1 MRVLPLLLLLPGLAL
16 AQTGLIV
23 QPASPP
29 RGVTLPPTSA
39 ALVDEATALSVNPAG
54 LRFVGPGQLFYLH
67 ERNLAQ
73 DQVGDGLYLGATLL
87 GGLGAGFS
95 LDWMR
100 GHGLPDYR
108 KTSFGLAVGS
118 RKLSL
123 GVGYHN
129 LSSRDPDL
137 NRLYGFDLGLTL
149 RPTRF
154 LSVAAVVKDI
164 NDPVEGAFTMPRSY
178 SLAVGV
184 RPFGERV
191 TLGADYLAS
200 DGAWDEG
207 RLTYTLQA
215 AVIPGVGLG
224 AGLSH
229 GLGSD
234 RTLAL
239 QFAATLDSS
248 FFGLT
253 YAGGGAEGGL
263 DHVVAVRLSAQ
274 KYPALRLGGGS
285 VALVDLDDEL
295 RERGGTLSLLGFNEP
310 DPFLRL
316 TRWMDEAT
324 KDPRLKGVVL
334 KVSGLPGVDWGKAE
348 ELHQAVLRMRAA
360 GKRVL
365 AVLYS
370 VDDRAYF
377 VGSAADEVYALSS
390 SSLLINGLAASV
402 ISLGGTMEKL
412 GVTWDVARVGEY
424 KTATEQLTRRDMSPA
439 ERETVEAYLD
449 SQTAHDV
456 AAVTKARRIT
466 PERLREAWGAGILT
480 AQRATELGLVDG
492 VLLPEELEDKLKKL
506 VPGASYDPT
515 YSPRDERELRWTGL
529 RRIAVVPVLGTISG
543 GKSRKSPLGGEAIA
557 GAETVALALERAQR
571 DPSVAAIVLRV
582 DSGGGDVLAS
592 ELMYR
597 AVLEAKKH
605 KTVIASMGDVAA
617 SGGYY
622 TAMGADEI
630 WASPTTLTGSIG
642 VFYIKPA
649 LRGLLGDKLGVNE
662 QTITRA
668 PMAEV
673 LNSWRPWTEAEQKAV
688 QAWVDAAYDDF
699 ITQVSV
705 ARKLDK
711 AKVDAVARGRVWAGT
726 AAKEHGLVDGMG
738 GLMDAVQAA
747 RKRAGVPPGEE
758 LELVVMGDA
767 RGLFSSMGGE
777 PGIDAS
783 LLPEPVLES
792 LPLEPPALPPG
803 IQALVREVG
812 LEAPWMQEPGLKA
825 VQPYT
830 LKVH

>member
-1 MRVLPLLLLLPGLAL
+1 MRALALSLLLLPGLAL

-39 ALVDEATALSVNPAG
+39 ALVDEATALAVNPAG

-67 ERNLAQ
+67 ERNLVR
-73 DQVGDGLYLGATLL
+73 DQVGDGLYLGSTLL

-95 LDWMR
+95 LEWMR
-100 GHGLPDYR
+100 GRGLPDYR
-108 KTSFGLAVGS
+108 KTSFGLALGS

-123 GVGYHN
+123 GVGYHH
-129 LSSRDPDL
+129 LSSRDASLD
-137 NRLYGFDLGLTL
+137 RLSGFDLGLTV

-154 LSVAAVVKDI
+154 LSVAAVVKDV
-164 NDPVEGAFTMPRSY
+164 NAPVEGPFTLPRRY
-178 SLAVGV
+178 NLAVGV

-200 DGAWDEG
+200 EGAWDEG

-215 AVIPGVGLG
+215 AVVPGFGLG

-234 RTLAL
+234 RSLAL

-248 FFGLT
+248 RFGVT
-253 YAGGGAEGGL
+253 YAGGGAEGGGL
-263 DHVVAVRLSAQ
+263 DHVVAVRLSSQ
-274 KYPALRLGGGS
+274 KYPALRLGGGT
-285 VALVDLDDEL
+285 VAMLDLDDEL
-295 RERGGTLSLLGFNEP
+295 RERGGTLALLGFSEP
-310 DPFLRL
+310 DPYLRL
-316 TRWMDEAT
+316 TRWMDDAT

-334 KVSGLPGVDWGKAE
+334 KISGMPGVSWGKAE

-365 AVLYS
+365 AILYS
-370 VDDRAYF
+370 VDDLEYF
-377 VGSAADEVYALSS
+377 VGSAADEVYALP
-390 SSLLINGLAASV
+390 SSLLLVNGLSARV

-412 GVTWDVARVGEY
+412 GVTWDVSRVGEY
-424 KTATEQLTRRDMSPA
+424 KTAPEQLSRRDMSPA
-439 ERETVEAYLD
+439 QRETIEAYLD

-466 PERLREAWGAGILT
+466 PERFQEAWSTGMLT
-480 AQRATELGLVDG
+480 ARKAQELGLVDG
-492 VLLPEELEDKLKKL
+492 VLLPEELDDKLKKL
-506 VPGASYDPT
+506 VPGAAYDPT
-515 YSPRDERELRWTGL
+515 YSPRDERERRWTGR
-529 RRIAVVPVLGTISG
+529 RRIAVVPVLGSIAG
-543 GKSRKSPLGGEAIA
+543 GKSRNSPLGGEAIA

-571 DPSVAAIVLRV
+571 DPSVAAIVVRV

-605 KTVIASMGDVAA
+605 KPVIASMGDVAA

-642 VFYIKPA
+642 VFFFKPA
-649 LRGLLGDKLGVNE
+649 LRGLLGDKLGVNQE
-662 QTITRA
+662 TISRG
-668 PMAEV
+668 PMADV
-673 LNSWRPWTEAEQKAV
+673 LDSWRPWTEAERKAV
-688 QAWVDAAYDDF
+688 QTWVDSAYDDF

-705 ARKLDK
+705 ERKLDK
-711 AKVDAVARGRVWAGT
+711 AKVDAVARGRVWAGS
-726 AAKEHGLVDGMG
+726 AAKERGLVDSLG
-738 GLMDAVQAA
+738 GLMDAVEAA
-747 RKRAGVPPGEE
+747 RKRAAVPSGEE
-758 LELVVMGDA
+758 LDLVVMGEA

-777 PGIDAS
+777 PGVDGGA
-783 LLPEPVLES
+783 LPELKLE
-792 LPLEPPALPPG
+792 PALPPG
-803 IQALVREVG
+803 VQALVREAG
-812 LEAPWMQEPGLKA
+812 LDEPWVLEPGLKA

-830 LKVH
+830 LTVR

>member
-1 MRVLPLLLLLPGLAL
+1 MRALALSLLLLPGLAL

-39 ALVDEATALSVNPAG
+39 ALVDEATALAVNPAG

-67 ERNLAQ
+67 ERNLVR
-73 DQVGDGLYLGATLL
+73 DQVGDGLYLGSTLL

-95 LDWMR
+95 LEWMR
-100 GHGLPDYR
+100 GRGLPDYR
-108 KTSFGLAVGS
+108 KTSFGLALGS
-118 RKLSL
+118 RTLSL
-123 GVGYHN
+123 GVGYHH
-129 LSSRDPDL
+129 LSSREASLD
-137 NRLYGFDLGLTL
+137 RLSGFDLGLTV

-154 LSVAAVVKDI
+154 LSVAAVVKDV
-164 NDPVEGAFTMPRSY
+164 NAPVEGPFTLPRRY
-178 SLAVGV
+178 NLAVGV

-200 DGAWDEG
+200 EGAWDEG

-215 AVIPGVGLG
+215 AVVPGFGLG

-234 RTLAL
+234 RSLAL

-248 FFGLT
+248 RFGVT
-253 YAGGGAEGGL
+253 YAGGGAEGGGL
-263 DHVVAVRLSAQ
+263 DHVVAVRLSSQ
-274 KYPALRLGGGS
+274 KYPALRLGGGT
-285 VALVDLDDEL
+285 VAMLDLDDEL
-295 RERGGTLSLLGFNEP
+295 RERGGTLALLGFSEP
-310 DPFLRL
+310 DPYLRL
-316 TRWMDEAT
+316 TRWMDDAT

-334 KVSGLPGVDWGKAE
+334 KISGMPGVSWGKAE

-365 AVLYS
+365 AILYS
-370 VDDRAYF
+370 VDDLEYF
-377 VGSAADEVYALSS
+377 VGSAADEVYALP
-390 SSLLINGLAASV
+390 SSLLLVNGLSARV

-412 GVTWDVARVGEY
+412 GVTWDVSRVGEY
-424 KTATEQLTRRDMSPA
+424 KTAPEQLSRRDMSPA
-439 ERETVEAYLD
+439 QRETIEAYLD

-466 PERLREAWGAGILT
+466 PERFQEAWSTGMLT
-480 AQRATELGLVDG
+480 ARKAQELGLVDG
-492 VLLPEELEDKLKKL
+492 VLLPEELDDKLKKL
-506 VPGASYDPT
+506 VPGAAYDPT
-515 YSPRDERELRWTGL
+515 YSPRDERERRWTGR
-529 RRIAVVPVLGTISG
+529 RRIAVVPVLGSIAG
-543 GKSRKSPLGGEAIA
+543 GKSRNSPLGGEAIA

-571 DPSVAAIVLRV
+571 DPSVAAIVVRV

-605 KTVIASMGDVAA
+605 KPVIASMGDVAA

-642 VFYIKPA
+642 VFFFKPA
-649 LRGLLGDKLGVNE
+649 LRGLLGDKLGVNQE
-662 QTITRA
+662 TISRG
-668 PMAEV
+668 PMADV
-673 LNSWRPWTEAEQKAV
+673 LDSWRPWTEAERKAV
-688 QAWVDAAYDDF
+688 QTWVDSAYDDF

-705 ARKLDK
+705 ERKLDK
-711 AKVDAVARGRVWAGT
+711 AKVDAVARGRVWAGS
-726 AAKEHGLVDGMG
+726 AAKERGLVDSLG
-738 GLMDAVQAA
+738 GLMDAVEAA
-747 RKRAGVPPGEE
+747 RKRAAVPSGEE
-758 LELVVMGDA
+758 LDLVVMGEA

-777 PGIDAS
+777 PGVDGGA
-783 LLPEPVLES
+783 LPELKLE
-792 LPLEPPALPPG
+792 PALPPG
-803 IQALVREVG
+803 VQALVREAG
-812 LEAPWMQEPGLKA
+812 LDEPWVLEPGLKA

-830 LKVH
+830 LTVR